1 MKTSEIKAMI
11 DLRDEDVETIATV
24 IGEKANRVS
33 DTINY
38 RRINER
44 VRAKLAQH
52 LNLPV
57 EKLFDQPLATS
68 VRGRSVQAT

>member
-1 MKTSEIKAMI
+1 MNTREIKAMI
-11 DLRDEDVETIATV
+11 DLRDEDVETVARV

-38 RRINER
+38 RRLNER
-44 VRAKLAQH
+44 VRVKLAQH

-57 EKLFDQPLATS
+57 EKLFDQPLEAS
-68 VRGRSVQAT
+68 VRGRSVQTA